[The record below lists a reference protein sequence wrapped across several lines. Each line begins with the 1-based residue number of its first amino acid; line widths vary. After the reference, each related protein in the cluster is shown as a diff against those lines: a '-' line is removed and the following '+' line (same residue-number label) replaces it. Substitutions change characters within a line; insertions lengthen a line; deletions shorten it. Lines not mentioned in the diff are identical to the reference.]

1 MYTTTLLP
9 IGLYKIWIRN
19 SKNKGRRSQETI
31 FRNINRFFFYYCNR
45 NINYIVWLELS
56 QEEFTNSRSKTDL
69 KGKKWILLSIFVIWK
84 FSFFLITI
92 VMKKTLKIES
102 LTFRLSNLKKFL
114 SNNERRYDVD
124 FPQLIKEGVTLYCAI
139 I

>member
-1 MYTTTLLP
+1 MNTFVN
-9 IGLYKIWIRN
+9 IRN
-19 SKNKGRRSQETI
+19 
-31 FRNINRFFFYYCNR
+31 
-45 NINYIVWLELS
+45 
-56 QEEFTNSRSKTDL
+56 L
-69 KGKKWILLSIFVIWK
+69 KVFI
-84 FSFFLITI
+84 FFLITI
-92 VMKKTLKIES
+92 VMKKTLKIKS